1 MNRILATLLVP
12 ALATFTAAQEIPGV
26 KVTMDTRSLVTSAAN
41 VELRMLIEVSQD
53 VEVPGQ
59 LVNGA
64 NLSVKCDDQPQKPLQ
79 QAAKGGNVALAAGT
93 RLERTLTFP
102 AASFLPKADHGAV
115 AAVVVGW
122 EGMAGVGCTFRIAP
136 DTKNVD
142 LATLDLAKTQVV
154 LVTNF
159 GDMTLEFRP
168 DKAPKHVENFVKLCL
183 QGFYDGT
190 KFHRVIRDF
199 MIQGGCPNTK
209 DDSKKDLW
217 GSGGPGY
224 TINLEASD
232 LRHLRGTL
240 SMARTSE
247 PNTAGSGF
255 FICHKDCPQLDNQ
268 YTTFGAITS
277 GGGIDVVDRIATTRV
292 GGPQNSSPLQPV
304 ILLSAIV
311 LPVKK

>member
-1 MNRILATLLVP
+1 MNRIPATFLASV
-12 ALATFTAAQEIPGV
+12 LATFTSAQEIPGV
-26 KVTMDTRSLVTSAAN
+26 KVTMDTRSLVTSGAN
-41 VELRMLIEVSQD
+41 VELRMLIQVDKDAELPSQ
-53 VEVPGQ
+53 
-59 LVNGA
+59 LLNGA
-64 NLSVKCDDQPQKPLQ
+64 SLTVKCDDQAQKPIQ
-79 QAAKGGNVALAAGT
+79 QAGKGGAVALAAGT
-93 RLERTLTFP
+93 RIERTLTFP
-102 AASFLPKADHGAV
+102 AVSFLPKPDLAT
-115 AAVVVGW
+115 AASVVVGW
-122 EGMAGVGCTFRIAP
+122 EGMAGVGCTFRVAP

-142 LATLDLAKTQVV
+142 ISTLDLAKTQVV

-224 TINLEASD
+224 TLNAEFSD

-240 SMARTSE
+240 SMARTDQ

-292 GGPQNSSPLQPV
+292 GGPQNSAPMQPV
-304 ILLSAIV
+304 ILISAVV